1 MRTTHFSPALFKAAS
16 LLLAAVIVSLA
27 ALPVLNLGAAVV
39 A

>member
-1 MRTTHFSPALFKAAS
+1 MRTVFNLLAFRAAS
-16 LLLAAVIVSLA
+16 VLLAAVFVILA